1 MTNDPRTGFEQPS
14 PARVDDGTSDANG
27 RAAARQDDAPPRAN
41 DAGHEPGNLMPARS
55 TDSIVRALAAS
66 PGELARLIDGKPAD
80 TLMQPSQDG
89 GWGIVEVIPHMR
101 DWELIHAER
110 VARILSEERPHFTEQ
125 DDALWAIERHYRE
138 QDTRAALDE
147 FRRLREALVDR
158 LEGLDEAQ
166 WARTATH
173 PRLGEIS
180 LHVLMDRVCDHD
192 AKHVQQVRDILG

>member
-1 MTNDPRTGFEQPS
+1 MTNDPGTGFEQPS
-14 PARVDDGTSDANG
+14 QARTDDVASDANG
-27 RAAARQDDAPPRAN
+27 AGASRQDDAPPRTDGARR
-41 DAGHEPGNLMPARS
+41 EPGSLTPARS
-55 TDSIVRALAAS
+55 TDSIVRALAAT

-110 VARILSEERPHFTEQ
+110 VARILAEERPHFTEQ

-147 FRRLREALVDR
+147 FRRLREALVGR

-166 WARTATH
+166 WARSATH
-173 PRLGEIS
+173 PRLGEIT

>member
-41 DAGHEPGNLMPARS
+41 DAGHESGNLMPARS
-55 TDSIVRALAAS
+55 TDSIMRALANA

-110 VARILSEERPHFTEQ
+110 VARILTEERPHFTEQ